1 MPLVLLTGIVTGL
14 LLAAGI
20 LVSRIFLPSP
30 AFGLMPLLVAAL
42 PAIAAT
48 LVGSRVRAGD
58 RASTGNP
65 TANRGGGF
73 RGGRALRYGAALSAA
88 AAPFGHILLY
98 MVTARGAMIGQDGS
112 LLSFV
117 LLTAWFALLVAAP
130 IALAGLPIQQLVAAQ
145 RSRAAYLAGIAI
157 ALAAGGAL
165 ADVMDIRIL
174 FSVFALPALA
184 TAFLPATARGEHADA
199 APAAAPAAAPTA
211 KAHKSAARTRTPAP
225 LWGTLHT
232 VVAQAL
238 PAVLIPWCALVLQ
251 RLGEMG
257 LPSATTTLFVLPL
270 AIAAAAL
277 AVYIVTRWST
287 TAITTS
293 PTARTALDLGAP
305 ILLVVFIAL
314 QSSMLDTSLWT
325 QLYMDA
331 QTLGSA
337 TPPLHATFVIA
348 VALLLGARFIAPTL
362 ARDGSRLRLGV
373 ATAAGVLTAL
383 LAVGS
388 IPTAWATVA
397 LIAFLAVTLAADAAA
412 RGAHPLLTAA
422 AGVLAL
428 AACAWPLTA
437 DMPPQRHF
445 LHPKQ
450 VREIASDAR
459 AGGRMTLFLSRDYD
473 DPFTLLAWNDIQPLT
488 SNPAQL
494 DDAGALYGHLP
505 LVVHGGARSV
515 LVLGTGSGAVL
526 EALRLHEDLRIDCV
540 EPVPTVIALRD
551 SLARRQY
558 LPAYS
563 RGATWHGERIPAFL
577 ARSSAT
583 WDVIINPEPLATPFD
598 AREQL
603 TVEVF
608 RDAAARLAP
617 GGIFA
622 QWLPV
627 TTMPKDAVAS
637 VLAAFLAAFPHAE
650 AWLANVDPDN
660 AMLCLVGGMSPP
672 PEASRGAALL
682 SRLMAAEATG
692 FRLRSAGVWS
702 WADIAA
708 RFAMNRVALETLT
721 AGAAPLSV
729 YDAPRTLRTTSSAEA
744 MGVAELLGR
753 RGLDPRLLAGIPD
766 SLGVRVLGVFDAR
779 PALAGAAL
787 RMAADAAKGTDA
799 PTGSDVT
806 LDDTTAIAM
815 LMAVL
820 RTQPANGEA
829 RRLFATALVQR
840 AALLVAAQQDAAA
853 LPLLYQAAG
862 VHPLTTRLLRLTL
875 IAASRTGDEE
885 TAKISVRG
893 LRNLNARHAGVA
905 DNRATIAAQA
915 GKYDDALLLFENAIT
930 LDGTNEEFYI
940 NMAVL
945 QYQLGRAWE
954 AVRILDNCGAR
965 AYYPARGWY
974 LQGMFYAQKGR
985 VEPARESFE
994 RYMRAA
1000 LPDDPQR
1007 AEVTKALADLERLDA
1022 RTQQPR

>member
-14 LLAAGI
+14 LLTAGI
-20 LVSRIFLPSP
+20 LVSRTFLPSP
-30 AFGLMPLLVAAL
+30 AFGLLPLLLTAL

-48 LVGSRVRAGD
+48 LVGDRAGTGRAASD
-58 RASTGNP
+58 RSSGFG
-65 TANRGGGF
+65 RGGTM
-73 RGGRALRYGAALSAA
+73 RYGAALAAA

-98 MVTARGAMIGQDGS
+98 VLTARGAMIGQDGS
-112 LLSFV
+112 FLSFV

-130 IALAGLPIQQLVAAQ
+130 IVLAGLPIQQLVATH
-145 RSRAAYLAGIAI
+145 RTRAAYLAGIAI
-157 ALAAGGAL
+157 AIAAGGAL
-165 ADVMDIRIL
+165 ADVADIRIV

-184 TAFLPATARGEHADA
+184 TAFLTAEPHAVDDATAAEPA
-199 APAAAPAAAPTA
+199 APAKTA
-211 KAHKSAARTRTPAP
+211 KSAARTRTPAP
-225 LWGTLHT
+225 HWGRLHT
-232 VVAQAL
+232 EAALAL
-238 PAVLIPWCALVLQ
+238 PVVLIPWCAIVLQ

-257 LPSATTTLFVLPL
+257 LPDSTTLLFVLPL
-270 AIAAAAL
+270 GIALAAL
-277 AVYIVTRWST
+277 AVYSVTRWTPDSI
-287 TAITTS
+287 ATS
-293 PTARTALDLGAP
+293 PTARTAFDLGAP

-314 QSSMLDTSLWT
+314 QGSMLETSLWS
-325 QLYMDA
+325 QLYLDA
-331 QTLGSA
+331 QSLGSA
-337 TPPLHATFVIA
+337 TPPLHATLVIGI
-348 VALLLGARFIAPTL
+348 ALLLCARLIAPTL

-373 ATAAGVLTAL
+373 ATAAGVLTVLPAIE
-383 LAVGS
+383 S
-388 IPTAWATVA
+388 IPTTWATVA

-412 RGAHPLLTAA
+412 RAAHSLIAA
-422 AGVLAL
+422 TVGVLAL
-428 AACAWPLTA
+428 ATIAWPLTIDA
-437 DMPPQRHF
+437 PPQRHF

-494 DDAGALYGHLP
+494 DDAGSLYGHLP

-540 EPVPTVIALRD
+540 EPVPAVIALRD
-551 SLARRQY
+551 SLARAQY
-558 LPAYS
+558 LPAFS

-577 ARSSAT
+577 ARSNAA

-603 TVEVF
+603 SLEVF
-608 RDAAARLAP
+608 RDAAACLAP

-637 VLAAFLAAFPHAE
+637 VVAAFLAAFPHAE

-708 RFAMNRVALETLT
+708 RFAMNRVALETLV
-721 AGAAPLSV
+721 ADAAPLSV
-729 YDAPRTLRTTSSAEA
+729 YDAPRALRTSSSTTSYS
-744 MGVAELLGR
+744 VTDLLRR

-787 RMAADAAKGTDA
+787 RMASDAAAEGA
-799 PTGSDVT
+799 AAAN
-806 LDDTTAIAM
+806 DTTAIAT
-815 LMAVL
+815 LMEVL

-840 AALLVAAQQDAAA
+840 AAQLVAAQQDDAA

-862 VHPLTTRLLRLTL
+862 VHPLTTRLLRLSM
-875 IAASRTGDEE
+875 IASSRTGDEE
-885 TAKISVRG
+885 TAKIAVRG
-893 LRNLNARHAGVA
+893 LRNLNARHPGVA
-905 DNRATIAAQA
+905 DNRATIATQA

-930 LDGTNEEFYI
+930 LDGTNEDFYI

-1007 AEVTKALADLERLDA
+1007 AEVTKALADLERLDT
-1022 RTQQPR
+1022 RTLQPR

>member
-1 MPLVLLTGIVTGL
+1 MPLVLLTGLLTGL

-20 LVSRIFLPSP
+20 LVSRTFLPSP
-30 AFGLMPLLVAAL
+30 AFGLLPLLLTAL
-42 PAIAAT
+42 PAIAGTIA
-48 LVGSRVRAGD
+48 GSRATGHNPADD
-58 RASTGNP
+58 RH
-65 TANRGGGF
+65 GGF
-73 RGGRALRYGAALSAA
+73 LAGGALRYGAALASA
-88 AAPFGHILLY
+88 AAPFLHLLLY
-98 MVTARGAMIGQDGS
+98 MGTSRGAMIGQDGS

-117 LLTAWFALLVAAP
+117 LLVVWYGLLVAVP
-130 IALAGLPIQQLVAAQ
+130 IVLAGLRIQPLVTAN
-145 RSRAAYLAGIAI
+145 RPRAAYLAGIGI

-165 ADVMDIRIL
+165 AGVADIRIV

-184 TAFLPATARGEHADA
+184 TAFFPTPAHSNNNDAAEPATSARTGN
-199 APAAAPAAAPTA
+199 TA
-211 KAHKSAARTRTPAP
+211 TRTRTPAP

-232 VVAQAL
+232 IVAQAL
-238 PAVLIPWCALVLQ
+238 PVVLIPWCAIVLQ

-257 LPSATTTLFVLPL
+257 LPDSTTHLFVLPL
-270 AIAAAAL
+270 GIALAAL
-277 AVYIVTRWST
+277 AVYSVTRWSSDS
-287 TAITTS
+287 ITSS
-293 PTARTALDLGAP
+293 PTARTAIDLGAP
-305 ILLVVFIAL
+305 ILFVVFIAL
-314 QSSMLDTSLWT
+314 QSSALESSLWT
-325 QLYMDA
+325 QLYLDA

-337 TPPLHATFVIA
+337 TPPLHATLMIG
-348 VALLLGARFIAPTL
+348 VALLLCARLIAPTL
-362 ARDGSRLRLGV
+362 TRDGSRLRLTI

-397 LIAFLAVTLAADAAA
+397 LIVFLDVLVAAHAAA
-412 RGAHPLLTAA
+412 RAAHPLLPVA

-428 AACAWPLTA
+428 ATCAWPLTI
-437 DMPPQRHF
+437 DTPPQRHF

-450 VREIASDAR
+450 VREITSDAR

-488 SNPAQL
+488 SNPVQL

-505 LVVHGGARSV
+505 LLVHGGARSV

-526 EALRLHEDLRIDCV
+526 EALRLHDSLRIDCV
-540 EPVPTVIALRD
+540 EPVPSLIALRD
-551 SLARRQY
+551 SLSRAQY
-558 LPAYS
+558 LPAFS

-577 ARSSAT
+577 ARSSST

-598 AREQL
+598 PREQL
-603 TVEVF
+603 SLDVF

-617 GGIFA
+617 DGIFA

-637 VLAAFLAAFPHAE
+637 VVATFLTAFPHTE

-660 AMLCLVGGMSPP
+660 AMLCLVGGMSQPAD
-672 PEASRGAALL
+672 ASRGAALL
-682 SRLMAAEATG
+682 SRMMSAEATG

-708 RFAMNRVALETLT
+708 RCAMNRVALEALA

-729 YDAPRTLRTTSSAEA
+729 CDAPRALRTTSSTTSYS
-744 MGVAELLGR
+744 VADLLGR
-753 RGLDPRLLAGIPD
+753 RGMDPRLLAGIPD
-766 SLGVRVLGVFDAR
+766 TLGVRVLGVFDVR

-787 RMAADAAKGTDA
+787 RMARDAANGEE
-799 PTGSDVT
+799 ST

-815 LMAVL
+815 LMQVL

-829 RRLFATALVQR
+829 RRLFAGALVQR

-862 VHPLTTRLLRLTL
+862 VHPLSTRLLRLTM
-875 IAASRTGDEE
+875 IASARTGDEE

-893 LRNLNARHAGVA
+893 LRTLNPRHAGVA

-915 GKYDDALLLFENAIT
+915 GKYDDALLLYENAIT
-930 LDGTNEEFYI
+930 LDRTNEEFYY

-954 AVRILDNCGAR
+954 AVRILDNAGER

-974 LQGMFYAQKGR
+974 LQGMFYAQRGR
-985 VEPARESFE
+985 VEPARASFE
-994 RYMRAA
+994 HYMRAA

-1007 AEVTKALADLERLDA
+1007 AEVTKALADLAKIDTRQL
-1022 RTQQPR
+1022 QPK

>member
-30 AFGLMPLLVAAL
+30 AFGLMPLLLTAL

-48 LVGSRVRAGD
+48 LVGSTAHAGADPGD
-58 RASTGNP
+58 RS
-65 TANRGGGF
+65 GGF
-73 RGGRALRYGAALSAA
+73 RGGRALRYGAALTAA

-98 MVTARGAMIGQDGS
+98 MVTARGALIGQDGS

-130 IALAGLPIQQLVAAQ
+130 IVLAGLPIQPLVAAQ
-145 RSRAAYLAGIAI
+145 RSRAAYLAGIAL

-184 TAFLPATARGEHADA
+184 TAFLPATAHGEHADA
-199 APAAAPAAAPTA
+199 APAATPAAAPTA

-238 PAVLIPWCALVLQ
+238 PVVLIPWCALVLQ

-257 LPSATTTLFVLPL
+257 LPSTATTLFVLPL
-270 AIAAAAL
+270 AVAAAAL
-277 AVYIVTRWST
+277 AVYLVTRWST

-293 PTARTALDLGAP
+293 PTARVALDLGAP

-337 TPPLHATFVIA
+337 TPPLHATVVIA
-348 VALLLGARFIAPTL
+348 VALLLSARFIAPTL

-397 LIAFLAVTLAADAAA
+397 LIALLALLIAADAAS

-422 AGVLAL
+422 VGVLAL
-428 AACAWPLTA
+428 ASCSWPLTTDA
-437 DMPPQRHF
+437 PVQRHF

-540 EPVPTVIALRD
+540 EPVPSVIALRD
-551 SLARRQY
+551 SLARTQY

-637 VLAAFLAAFPHAE
+637 VVAAFLAAFPHAE
-650 AWLANVDPDN
+650 AWLANVDADN

-708 RFAMNRVALETLT
+708 RFAMNRVALETLA

-729 YDAPRTLRTTSSAEA
+729 YDAPRALRTTSSASA
-744 MGVAELLGR
+744 LGVADLLGR

-779 PALAGAAL
+779 PVLAGAAL
-787 RMAADAAKGTDA
+787 RMAADAAAEGTA
-799 PTGSDVT
+799 AA
-806 LDDTTAIAM
+806 DDTTVIAM
-815 LMAVL
+815 LMEVL

-829 RRLFATALVQR
+829 RRLFAMALVQR

-885 TAKISVRG
+885 TAKIAVRG
-893 LRNLNARHAGVA
+893 LRNLNVRHAGIA

-954 AVRILDNCGAR
+954 AVRILDNCGSR